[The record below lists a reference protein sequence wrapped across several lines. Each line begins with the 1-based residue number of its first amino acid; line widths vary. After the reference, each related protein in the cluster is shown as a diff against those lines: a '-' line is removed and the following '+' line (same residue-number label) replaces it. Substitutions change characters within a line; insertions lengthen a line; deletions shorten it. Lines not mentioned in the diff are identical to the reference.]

1 MISFKTIASLALL
14 GLFAFGCGSTSTP
27 SNDGATGGNTCA
39 SAGAQQK
46 SRTTAL
52 GCSDNSAAV
61 VAGCN
66 SFYSTNHCVAQWETL
81 LACITPKPNSDFMCD
96 SNMTL
101 KPNAGVCTSEQAAF
115 NTCIGV

>member
-1 MISFKTIASLALL
+1 MTILKTISSLALL
-14 GLFAFGCGSTSTP
+14 GLVAVGCGSGTAST
-27 SNDGATGGNTCA
+27 NDGATGGNTCA
-39 SAGAQQK
+39 AAGTQQK

-66 SFYSTNHCVAQWETL
+66 SFYSSNHCVAEWETL

-96 SNMTL
+96 ADMTL
-101 KPNAGVCTSEQAAF
+101 KPKTGVCTSEQTAF